1 MTAAAAPSGAA
12 GYRTILSTVRSPEAG
27 TYDEHRQPEHSDGHA
42 AEIHSAKYRFETDV
56 CMRKLCLLCCC
67 SSGILYNY
75 GLFLSIHIIIFDNVI
90 SSYLTMFKILK
101 QKSRRSLSGS
111 FISTYSDAL
120 CQKSNLPS
128 NQDSSSLIGTRTCSM
143 LSRSRIVT
151 DWSVSESKS
160 YVMQNGV
167 PISSCL
173 L

>member
-1 MTAAAAPSGAA
+1 MSTGSPNTQTAMQLKFILLNTDLKLMYVCANCVFCAVAHQA
-12 GYRTILSTVRSPEAG
+12 YYTIM
-27 TYDEHRQPEHSDGHA
+27 
-42 AEIHSAKYRFETDV
+42 V
-56 CMRKLCLLCCC
+56 CFCL
-67 SSGILYNY
+67 
-75 GLFLSIHIIIFDNVI
+75 FI

-101 QKSRRSLSGS
+101 QKSRRSVSGS
-111 FISTYSDAL
+111 SRISIFRNPAL